1 MPGRWSSWQSTLAR
15 KPARKAFDPG
25 ARGPLNGVRV
35 VDLSRLVAGNILTL
49 QLGDFGAEVIK
60 VEPPEGDTLRSWRVK
75 GVETAWKVYGRNKK
89 SVALDLRS
97 EDGRAIVK
105 RLAATAQILVES
117 FRPGVLEDMG
127 LAPAQ
132 LHALNPRLV
141 IVRISG
147 WGQDGR
153 YRHKPGFG
161 TLIEGYSGFASMN
174 GFADREPVLPP
185 MYLADAMAAL
195 YGYGAVMVALREV
208 EVAGGKGQVLDLPL
222 FDPLF
227 SVLGPQA
234 ANHKLTGE
242 VKVRT
247 GSRST
252 NAAPRN
258 VYRTR
263 DDRWVCLSASTQGM
277 AERVLT
283 KIGRPELAKDPRF
296 ATNIERVRHGEE
308 LDAIIGGFIAERDL
322 AENLRYFDEAGV
334 TIGPVYDIAQ
344 IVQDD
349 YVLERE
355 ALIEIPDADMGELPT
370 HPVVPRLSGTPGAL
384 RAGAPAIGE
393 HNEALLKPLLGSA
406 DYDRLRQSSAI
417 SSGRGT
423 KK

>member
-1 MPGRWSSWQSTLAR
+1 MP
-15 KPARKAFDPG
+15 D

-49 QLGDFGAEVIK
+49 QLADFGAEVIK

-75 GVETAWKVYGRNKK
+75 GVETAWKVYSRNKK

-97 EDGRAIVK
+97 EPGREIVR
-105 RLAATAQILVES
+105 RLAKDAAILVES
-117 FRPGVLEDMG
+117 FRPGVLEAMG
-127 LAPAQ
+127 LAPAE
-132 LHALNPRLV
+132 LHAVNPKLV

-185 MYLADAMAAL
+185 MYLADCMAAL
-195 YGYGAVMVALREV
+195 NGYGAVLVALREV
-208 EVAGGKGQVLDLPL
+208 EINGGTGQTLDLPL

-227 SVLGPQA
+227 SMLGPQA
-234 ANHKLTGE
+234 ANYKLTGE
-242 VKVRT
+242 VKERT

-258 VYRTR
+258 VYQNR
-263 DDRWVCLSASTQGM
+263 DGHWVCLSASTQGM
-277 AERVLT
+277 AERVLA
-283 KIGRPELAKDPRF
+283 KIGRSELVKDPRF
-296 ATNIERVRHGEE
+296 ATNIERVKNGVE
-308 LDAIIGGFIAERDL
+308 LDRMIGEFIGARDL
-322 AENLRYFDEAGV
+322 AENLEYFDDAGV
-334 TIGPVYDIAQ
+334 TIGPVYDISQ

-355 ALIEIPDADMGELPT
+355 ALIEIPDAEMGDLPT
-370 HPVVPRLSGTPGAL
+370 HPVVPRMSGTPGAFKT
-384 RAGAPAIGE
+384 AAPRIGE
-393 HNEALLKPLLGSA
+393 HNEALLKPLLGEAEYEKLCASGT
-406 DYDRLRQSSAI
+406 I
-417 SSGRGT
+417 SSGSP
-423 KK
+423 K

>member
-1 MPGRWSSWQSTLAR
+1 MVFAERMSTKR
-15 KPARKAFDPG
+15 PSKKAFTPD

-35 VDLSRLVAGNILTL
+35 VDLSRLVAGNVLTL
-49 QLGDFGAEVIK
+49 QLADFGAEVIK
-60 VEPPEGDTLRSWRVK
+60 IEPPEGDTLRSWRVR
-75 GVETAWKVYGRNKK
+75 GVETAWKVYSRNKK
-89 SVALDLRS
+89 SVALDLRT
-97 EDGRAIVK
+97 DAGRAIV
-105 RLAATAQILVES
+105 RELAASAQILVES

-127 LAPAQ
+127 LSPTE
-132 LHALNPRLV
+132 LHKANPGLV

-153 YRHKPGFG
+153 FRHKPGFG

-185 MYLADAMAAL
+185 MYLADCMAAL
-195 YGYGAVMVALREV
+195 NGYGAVLVALREV
-208 EVAGGKGQVLDLPL
+208 EINGGMGQTLDLPL

-227 SVLGPQA
+227 SMLGPQA

-258 VYRTR
+258 VYQTK
-263 DDRWVCLSASTQGM
+263 DGSWVCLSASTQGM

-283 KIGRPELAKDPRF
+283 KIGRPELVKDPRF
-296 ATNIERVRHGEE
+296 ATNIERVKNGTE
-308 LDAIIGGFIAERDL
+308 LDAIIGGFIAARDL
-322 AENLRYFDEAGV
+322 DENLRYFDEAGV

-355 ALIEIPDADMGELPT
+355 ALIEIPDEEMGELPT
-370 HPVVPRLSGTPGAL
+370 HSVVPRMSGTPGAL
-384 RAGAPAIGE
+384 KNAAPRVGE
-393 HNEALLKPLLGSA
+393 HNEALLKPLLGEA
-406 DYDRLRQSSAI
+406 EYAKLCAAGAI
-417 SSGRGT
+417 SQG
-423 KK
+423 KKKP

>member
-1 MPGRWSSWQSTLAR
+1 MAK
-15 KPARKAFDPG
+15 KPAKKTLTPQ

-35 VDLSRLVAGNILTL
+35 VDLSRLVAGNILSL
-49 QLGDFGAEVIK
+49 QLADFGAEVIK
-60 VEPPEGDTLRSWRVK
+60 IEPPEGDTLRSWRVK
-75 GVETAWKVYGRNKK
+75 GIETAWKVYSRNKK

-97 EDGRAIVK
+97 DAGRTIV
-105 RLAATAQILVES
+105 RELAASAQILVES

-127 LAPAQ
+127 LAPAE
-132 LHALNPRLV
+132 LHKLNPKLV

-153 YRHKPGFG
+153 FRHKPGFG

-174 GFADREPVLPP
+174 GFGDREPVLPP

-195 YGYGAVMVALREV
+195 YGYGAV
-208 EVAGGKGQVLDLPL
+208 
-222 FDPLF
+222 DPLF

-258 VYRTR
+258 VYPTK
-263 DDRWVCLSASTQGM
+263 DGHWVCLSASTQGM
-277 AERVLT
+277 AERVLV
-283 KIGRPELAKDPRF
+283 KIGRPELVKDPRF
-296 ATNIERVRHGEE
+296 ATNIERVKNGLE
-308 LDAIIGGFIAERDL
+308 LDEIIGGFIAQRDL

-355 ALIEIPDADMGELPT
+355 ALIEIPDEEMGELPT

-384 RAGAPAIGE
+384 KSAAPKIGE
-393 HNEALLKPLLGSA
+393 HNEALLKPLLG
-406 DYDRLRQSSAI
+406 DVEYDKLCKAGAI
-417 SSGRGT
+417 SKG
-423 KK
+423 KKK

>member
-1 MPGRWSSWQSTLAR
+1 MRAVR
-15 KPARKAFDPG
+15 KSMKRPAKKPLTPT
-25 ARGPLNGVRV
+25 ARGPLNGIRV

-49 QLGDFGAEVIK
+49 QLADFGAEVIK
-60 VEPPEGDTLRSWRVK
+60 IEPPEGDTLRSWRVK
-75 GVETAWKVYGRNKK
+75 GVETAWKVYSRNKK

-97 EDGRAIVK
+97 DGGRAIVK
-105 RLAATAQILVES
+105 KLAASAQILVES
-117 FRPGVLEDMG
+117 FRPGVLEDMD
-127 LAPAQ
+127 LAPKT
-132 LHALNPRLV
+132 LHEINPKLV

-153 YRHKPGFG
+153 FRHKPGFG

-208 EVAGGKGQVLDLPL
+208 ELNAGTGQTLDLPL

-242 VKVRT
+242 VKVRS

-258 VYRTR
+258 VYPTG
-263 DDRWVCLSASTQGM
+263 DGHWVCLSASTQGM
-277 AERVLT
+277 AERVLV
-283 KIGRPELAKDPRF
+283 KIGRPELVKDPRF
-296 ATNIERVRHGEE
+296 ATNIERVKHGIE
-308 LDAIIGGFIAERDL
+308 LDEIIGGFIAERDL

-344 IVQDD
+344 IVRDD

-355 ALIEIPDADMGELPT
+355 ALIEIPDEEMGELPT

-384 RAGAPAIGE
+384 KSAAPKIGE
-393 HNEALLKPLLGSA
+393 HNEALLKPLLG
-406 DYDRLRQSSAI
+406 DVEYDKLCKSGAI
-417 SSGRGT
+417 KT
-423 KK
+423 

>member
-1 MPGRWSSWQSTLAR
+1 MPPR
-15 KPARKAFDPG
+15 KPAKKSLTPAAG
-25 ARGPLNGVRV
+25 GPLNGVRV

-49 QLGDFGAEVIK
+49 QLADFGAEVIK
-60 VEPPEGDTLRSWRVK
+60 IEPPEGDTLRSWRVK
-75 GVETAWKVYGRNKK
+75 GVETAWKVYSRNKK

-97 EDGRAIVK
+97 DAGRVIVKELVRSAAIV
-105 RLAATAQILVES
+105 VES
-117 FRPGVLEDMG
+117 FRPGVMEDMG
-127 LAPAQ
+127 LSPAE
-132 LHALNPRLV
+132 LHNINSKLV

-208 EVAGGKGQVLDLPL
+208 EQNGGTGQTLDLPL

-234 ANHKLTGE
+234 ANYKLTGE

-258 VYRTR
+258 VYETK
-263 DDRWVCLSASTQGM
+263 DGHWVCLSASTQGM
-277 AERVLT
+277 AERVLG
-283 KIGRPELAKDPRF
+283 KIGRPELVKDPRF
-296 ATNIERVRHGEE
+296 ATNIERVKHGVE
-308 LDAIIGGFIAERDL
+308 LDAIISGFIKERDL
-322 AENLRYFDEAGV
+322 ADNLKFFDEAGV

-344 IVQDD
+344 IVADE

-355 ALIEIPDADMGELPT
+355 ALIEIPDAEMGELPT

-384 RAGAPAIGE
+384 KTAAPKVGE
-393 HNEALLKPLLGSA
+393 HNESLLKPLLGEA
-406 DYDRLRQSSAI
+406 EYNKLKQSGVI
-417 SSGRGT
+417 R
-423 KK
+423 

>member
-1 MPGRWSSWQSTLAR
+1 MNTK
-15 KPARKAFDPG
+15 KPTKKTFTPT
-25 ARGPLNGVRV
+25 ARGPLDGVRV

-49 QLGDFGAEVIK
+49 QLADFGAEVIK

-75 GVETAWKVYGRNKK
+75 GVETAWKVYSRNKK

-97 EDGRAIVK
+97 EAGREIVK
-105 RLAATAQILVES
+105 KLAQDAAILVES
-117 FRPGVLEDMG
+117 FRPGVLEAMG
-127 LAPAQ
+127 LAPAE
-132 LHALNPRLV
+132 LHALNPKLV

-153 YRHKPGFG
+153 YKHKPGFG

-185 MYLADAMAAL
+185 MYLADCMAAL
-195 YGYGAVMVALREV
+195 NGYGAVMVALREV
-208 EVAGGKGQVLDLPL
+208 EITGGRGQTLDLPL

-227 SVLGPQA
+227 SMLGPQA
-234 ANHKLTGE
+234 ANYKLTGE

-258 VYRTR
+258 VYETR
-263 DDRWVCLSASTQGM
+263 DGHWVCLSASTQGM

-283 KIGRPELAKDPRF
+283 KIGRPELVKDPRF

-308 LDAIIGGFIAERDL
+308 LDRIIGGFIKERDL
-322 AENLRYFDEAGV
+322 DANLKFFDEAGV
-334 TIGPVYDIAQ
+334 TIGPVYDISQ

-355 ALIEIPDADMGELPT
+355 SLIEIPDAEMGELPT
-370 HPVVPRLSGTPGAL
+370 HPIVPRMSGTPGAL
-384 RAGAPAIGE
+384 G
-393 HNEALLKPLLGSA
+393 ALLVGGGIGVVGHGA
-406 DYDRLRQSSAI
+406 
-417 SSGRGT
+417 
-423 KK
+423 

>member
-1 MPGRWSSWQSTLAR
+1 LAKR
-15 KPARKAFDPG
+15 PAKKAFDPA

-35 VDLSRLVAGNILTL
+35 VDLSRLVAGNVLTL
-49 QLGDFGAEVIK
+49 QLADFGAEVIK
-60 VEPPEGDTLRSWRVK
+60 IEPPEGDTLRSWRVK
-75 GVETAWKVYGRNKK
+75 GIETAWKVYSRNKK

-97 EDGRAIVK
+97 DAGRTIV
-105 RLAATAQILVES
+105 RELTRSAAILVES

-127 LAPAQ
+127 LSPAE
-132 LHALNPRLV
+132 LHEINPRLV

-153 YRHKPGFG
+153 FRHKPGFG

-174 GFADREPVLPP
+174 GFEDREPVLPP
-185 MYLADAMAAL
+185 MYLADATAAL
-195 YGYGAVMVALREV
+195 NGYGAVMVALREV
-208 EVAGGKGQVLDLPL
+208 EVNGGKGQTLDLPL

-242 VKVRT
+242 VKVRS

-258 VYRTR
+258 VYKTR
-263 DDRWVCLSASTQGM
+263 DGHWVCLSASTQGM
-277 AERVLT
+277 AERVLI
-283 KIGRPELAKDPRF
+283 KIGRPELVKDPRF
-296 ATNIERVRHGEE
+296 STNIERVRNGIE
-308 LDAIIGGFIAERDL
+308 LDGIIGGFIAERDL
-322 AENLRYFDEAGV
+322 DENLRYFDEAGV
-334 TIGPVYDIAQ
+334 TIGPVYDISQ

-355 ALIEIPDADMGELPT
+355 SLIEIPDDDMGELPT

-384 RAGAPAIGE
+384 KSAAPRIGE
-393 HNEALLKPLLGSA
+393 HNEALLKPLLGA
-406 DYDRLRQSSAI
+406 AEYDKLCATGAI
-417 SSGRGT
+417 SKG
-423 KK
+423 KKK

>member
-1 MPGRWSSWQSTLAR
+1 
-15 KPARKAFDPG
+15 
-25 ARGPLNGVRV
+25 LNGLRV

-49 QLGDFGAEVIK
+49 QLADFGAEVIK
-60 VEPPEGDTLRSWRVK
+60 IEPPEGDTLRSWRVK
-75 GVETAWKVYGRNKK
+75 GIETAWKVYGRNKK

-97 EDGRAIVK
+97 PEGREVVRKLVVEAAIV
-105 RLAATAQILVES
+105 VES
-117 FRPGVLEDMG
+117 FRPGVMEDMG
-127 LAPAQ
+127 LSPPE
-132 LHALNPRLV
+132 LHKINPRLV

-174 GFADREPVLPP
+174 GFGDREPVLPP

-208 EVAGGKGQVLDLPL
+208 EMNGGKGQVLDLPL

-234 ANHKLTGE
+234 ANYKLTGE
-242 VKVRT
+242 VKRRT

-258 VYRTR
+258 VYETS
-263 DDRWVCLSASTQGM
+263 DGHWVCLSASTQGM
-277 AERVLT
+277 AERVMK

-296 ATNIERVRHGEE
+296 ATNIERVRNGVE
-308 LDAIIGGFIAERDL
+308 LDAIIGGFIKARDL
-322 AENLRYFDEAGV
+322 AANLKFFDEAGV
-334 TIGPVYDIAQ
+334 TIGPVYDISQ

-355 ALIEIPDADMGELPT
+355 ALIEIPDAEMGELPT
-370 HPVVPRLSGTPGAL
+370 HPVVPRMSGTPGAL
-384 RAGAPAIGE
+384 KIPAPKVGE
-393 HNEALLKPLLGSA
+393 HSEALLKPLLGEA
-406 DYDRLRQSSAI
+406 AYQKLKQSGVI
-417 SSGRGT
+417 R
-423 KK
+423 

>member
-1 MPGRWSSWQSTLAR
+1 MTKR
-15 KPARKAFDPG
+15 PAKKSFTPDAS
-25 ARGPLNGVRV
+25 GPLNGVRV
-35 VDLSRLVAGNILTL
+35 VDLSRLVAGNVLTL
-49 QLGDFGAEVIK
+49 QLADFGAEVIK

-75 GVETAWKVYGRNKK
+75 DVETAWKVYSRNKK

-97 EDGRAIVK
+97 DGGRAIV
-105 RLAATAQILVES
+105 RQLAASAAILVES

-127 LAPAQ
+127 LSPAD
-132 LHALNPRLV
+132 LHRVNPKLV

-185 MYLADAMAAL
+185 MYLADCMAAL
-195 YGYGAVMVALREV
+195 NGYGAVMVALREV
-208 EVAGGKGQVLDLPL
+208 EVNGGMGQVLDLPL

-227 SVLGPQA
+227 SMLGPQA
-234 ANHKLTGE
+234 ANYKLTSE

-258 VYRTR
+258 VYETK
-263 DDRWVCLSASTQGM
+263 DGHWVCLSASTQGM
-277 AERVLT
+277 AERVMA
-283 KIGRPELAKDPRF
+283 KIGRPELVKDPRF
-296 ATNIERVRHGEE
+296 ATNLERVKNGVE
-308 LDAIIGGFIAERDL
+308 LDRMIGAFIAARDL
-322 AENLRYFDEAGV
+322 AENLKYFDEAGV
-334 TIGPVYDIAQ
+334 TIGPVYDISQ

-355 ALIEIPDADMGELPT
+355 ALIEIDDPEMGDLPT

-384 RAGAPAIGE
+384 KSSAPRVGE
-393 HNEALLKPLLGSA
+393 HNEVLLKPLLGEA
-406 DYDRLRQSSAI
+406 EYAKLRQAGVI
-417 SSGRGT
+417 SKG
-423 KK
+423 KKK

>member
-1 MPGRWSSWQSTLAR
+1 MPPK
-15 KPARKAFDPG
+15 KPAKKPFTPN

-49 QLGDFGAEVIK
+49 QLADFGAEVIK
-60 VEPPEGDTLRSWRVK
+60 IEPPEGDTLRSWRVK
-75 GVETAWKVYGRNKK
+75 GIETAWKVYGRNKK

-97 EDGRAIVK
+97 DAGRAIV
-105 RLAATAQILVES
+105 RELAKSAAIVVES
-117 FRPGVLEDMG
+117 FRPGVMEDMG
-127 LAPAQ
+127 LSPPE
-132 LHALNPRLV
+132 LHRINPKLV

-195 YGYGAVMVALREV
+195 TGYGAVLVALREV
-208 EVAGGKGQVLDLPL
+208 EMNGGTGQVMDLPL

-234 ANHKLTGE
+234 ANYKLTGE

-258 VYRTR
+258 VYETR
-263 DDRWVCLSASTQGM
+263 DGHWVCLSASTQGM
-277 AERVLT
+277 AMRVLT
-283 KIGRPELAKDPRF
+283 KIGRPELTTDPKF
-296 ATNIERVRHGEE
+296 STNIERVKNGIE
-308 LDAIIGGFIAERDL
+308 LDGIIGGFIKARDL
-322 AENLRYFDEAGV
+322 AENLRFFDEAGV
-334 TIGPVYDIAQ
+334 TIGPVYDISQ
-344 IVQDD
+344 IVADD

-355 ALIEIPDADMGELPT
+355 ALIEIPDAEMGELPT
-370 HPVVPRLSGTPGAL
+370 HPVVPRMSGTPGAL
-384 RAGAPAIGE
+384 RMAAPKVGE
-393 HNEALLKPLLGSA
+393 HNEALLKPLLGEA
-406 DYDRLRQSSAI
+406 EYNKICAAGTI
-417 SSGRGT
+417 SKE
-423 KK
+423 KKK